1 MTLSVTPTPAPAHST
16 PTGIAAVVQSV
27 ALDVAGV
34 GLLASGVYCVI
45 AGKPSAVSVPLFTL
59 GGTYLGYKAAS

>member
-16 PTGIAAVVQSV
+16 PTGISALVQSI

-45 AGKPSAVSVPLFTL
+45 SGKAAAVSVPLFTF